1 MLGVVLCGG
10 QSSRKGTD
18 KGLIKLNA
26 NTWAQAA
33 VDKMLLLKLKV
44 VLSVNATQYN
54 DYQSIY
60 NTAQL
65 IIDNDDL
72 LVRGPLASVLSVH
85 LQYPEEDLFVLAC
98 DMPLMETNMLP
109 QLLLAYREHPLNGAY
124 IFFND
129 GQPEPLCAIYTAKGL
144 AFVLQLLKANELPKH
159 SMKYVL
165 VHIHPYAILLHEEQK
180 KYFRNF
186 NTHAELNGL

>member
-54 DYQSIY
+54 DYQSIF

-72 LVRGPLASVLSVH
+72 LVRGPLAGVLSVH
-85 LQYPEEDLFVLAC
+85 LQYPEEDSFVLAC

-109 QLLLAYREHPLNGAY
+109 QLLLAYRGAS
-124 IFFND
+124 F
-129 GQPEPLCAIYTAKGL
+129 KWGL
-144 AFVLQLLKANELPKH
+144 YLF
-159 SMKYVL
+159 
-165 VHIHPYAILLHEEQK
+165 
-180 KYFRNF
+180 
-186 NTHAELNGL
+186 